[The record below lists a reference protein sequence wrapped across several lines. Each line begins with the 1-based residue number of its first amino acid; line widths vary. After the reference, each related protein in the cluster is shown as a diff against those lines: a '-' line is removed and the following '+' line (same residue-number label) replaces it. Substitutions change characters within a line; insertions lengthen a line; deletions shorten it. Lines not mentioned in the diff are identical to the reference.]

1 MNRRTQASL
10 LALALLVVSVVA
22 MVVQPVPW
30 VVYAP
35 GPTLDV
41 LGEFDGEAIVEVKD
55 RKEYRDNG
63 DLLML
68 TVVSSTPREK
78 VELFAV
84 VAAWLDP
91 ARAVYPYDLI
101 YAPQDT
107 EESVREQSQEQMS
120 SSQDNARAAARAALD
135 GPFESWGAV
144 TDVDP
149 KGGSAGKLAKGDRFQ
164 AINGVA
170 VQNVPELFRQMQKV
184 RPGSN
189 VVVTASRAGVSTEH
203 RIRTKRSEEEP
214 RRALIGVGI
223 KQEFRFPFAV
233 DLNISENIGGPS
245 AGMMFSVAIYDV
257 LTPGSLTDGMKIA
270 GTGEVDPEGTIG
282 AIGGLQQ
289 KLAAAQRDDAR
300 LFLVPADNCKEAMT
314 ASFDRE
320 KMRLVRADNVDQVI
334 DQIEKW
340 ADDPRADLTECAS

>member
-22 MVVQPVPW
+22 MVAQPVPW

-41 LGEFDGEAIVEVKD
+41 LGEYDGEAIIDVKD

-68 TVVSSTPREK
+68 TVISSTPREK

-107 EESVREQSQEQMS
+107 EQSVREQSQQQMS
-120 SSQDNARAAARAALD
+120 SSQDNARAAALAALD
-135 GPFESWGAV
+135 VPFEGWVEV
-144 TDVDP
+144 TEVDP
-149 KGGSAGKLAKGDRFQ
+149 KGGSAGKLAKGDRLQ

-184 RPGSN
+184 RPGGE
-189 VVVTASRAGVSTEH
+189 VVVTASRAGVTTEH
-203 RIRTKRSEEEP
+203 RIRTKPSEGEP

-223 KQEFRFPFAV
+223 QQEFRFPFEV

-257 LTPGSLTDGMKIA
+257 LTPGSLTDGKKIA

-314 ASFDRE
+314 SSFDRD
-320 KMRLVRADNVDQVI
+320 KMRLLRADNVAQVI

-340 ADDPRADLTECAS
+340 ADHPRAELTECAS

>member
-10 LALALLVVSVVA
+10 LALVLLVVSVVA

-41 LGEFDGEAIVEVKD
+41 LGEYDGEAIVEVQD
-55 RKEYRDNG
+55 RKQYRDDG

-68 TVVSSTPREK
+68 TVISSTPSEK

-101 YAPQDT
+101 YSPEDT
-107 EESVREQSQEQMS
+107 SESVREQSQEQMT
-120 SSQDNARAAARAALD
+120 SSQDNARAAALAALD
-135 GPFESWGAV
+135 VPFESWVAV

-149 KGGSAGKLAKGDRFQ
+149 KGGSAGKLAKGDRLE

-170 VQNVPELFRQMQKV
+170 VRNVPELFRQMRKV
-184 RPGSN
+184 RPGSE

-203 RIRTKRSEEEP
+203 RIRTKPSEDEP
-214 RRALIGVGI
+214 PRALIGVGI
-223 KQEFRFPFAV
+223 RQEFRFPYDV

-245 AGMMFSVAIYDV
+245 AGMMFSLAIYDV
-257 LTPGSLTDGMKIA
+257 LTPGSLTAGKKIA

-282 AIGGLQQ
+282 PIGGVQQ
-289 KLAAAQRDDAR
+289 KLAAADRDDAR
-300 LFLVPADNCKEAMT
+300 LFLVPADNCQEAL
-314 ASFDRE
+314 ASSFDRE
-320 KMRLVRADNVDQVI
+320 QMRLVRADDVDQVI
-334 DQIEKW
+334 EQIEKW
-340 ADDPRADLTECAS
+340 ADDPRAELTECTP